1 MVSSALHPWLDTPL
15 REALS
20 HQQAHALLVQGA
32 QDRGPLDFSIAL
44 ARAWLCETP
53 ARQRPGGLACGRC
66 GGCHL
71 VDERSHPDLRLLVPE
86 SLRAA
91 AGLPADEAGESSSA
105 KTRKPSR
112 EIKVDAV
119 RAALE
124 FIGLTPSRAGLK
136 VLLIHPAEEL
146 NLVAANA
153 LLKTLEEPPGPMRFV
168 LGCGAPQALLP
179 TLRSRCQSVVLPRP
193 DREAAL
199 AWLQA
204 QGLQDAAIVLDA
216 CGGEPLR
223 ALEQAREGR
232 DAEAWRRF
240 PSQVMQGDG
249 AGLAGWPLPVLV
261 EALQRLCE
269 DRLRQALGLPAR
281 FFPQLEPLK
290 APVATE
296 RMIATLTETAAWL
309 RTRAAQADHPW
320 SAPLA
325 IEALLQRTRSA
336 LDARS
341 RPL

>member
-1 MVSSALHPWLDTPL
+1 MSAGLHPWLRTPL
-15 REALS
+15 QQALATR
-20 HQQAHALLVQGA
+20 HAHALLVHGA

-44 ARAWLCETP
+44 AQAWLCETP
-53 ARQRPGGLACGRC
+53 RHEREHGLACGRC

-71 VDERSHPDLRLLVPE
+71 VLERSHPDLRLLVPE
-86 SLRAA
+86 SLREA
-91 AGLPADEAGESSSA
+91 AGLPADESGEGSS

-119 RAALE
+119 RTALE
-124 FIGLTPSRAGLK
+124 FVGLTPSRAPLK
-136 VLLIHPAEEL
+136 VLLIHPAEEM
-146 NLVAANA
+146 NAVAANA

-179 TLRSRCQSVVLPRP
+179 TIRSRCQMLALPRP
-193 DREAAL
+193 PREPAL

-232 DAEAWRRF
+232 DAEVWRRF
-240 PSQVMQGDG
+240 PAQVMQGDS
-249 AGLAGWPLPVLV
+249 AALAGWPLPVLV

-269 DRLRQALGLPAR
+269 DRLRQALGLAPQS
-281 FFPQLEPLK
+281 FPLLE
-290 APVATE
+290 APRGTVPTE
-296 RMIATLTETAAWL
+296 RLIAALTETAAWL
-309 RTRAAQADHPW
+309 RARARHADHPW

-325 IEALLQRTRSA
+325 VEALVQRTRAA
-336 LDARS
+336 LAAR
-341 RPL
+341 PQPA